1 MPSSAALPD
10 PASRL
15 PAKAA
20 FHSAVGE
27 TLAEFLP
34 LPLDVKGRGVAPD
47 ALDRIEQRKRAAI
60 EAEDYRAAAECHDLL
75 TVLQP
80 VTVGSELTLAD
91 ASPPTLE
98 GQRDFFRQFGFVVLR
113 KVFAGDNLDRLV
125 AAWRRVQR
133 PAGPIWREQLRIQEQ
148 EAAEFDKTQRPD
160 ETAAEFYRRRSVAGK
175 DRKIGRNFFDIAKDD
190 LFAGLRDE
198 LRAGAHDSPPLGAT
212 LLDLLDPPRLVALLK
227 ALLGNELHMF
237 AIQART
243 YPASSPA
250 SAAGSGFGTDADELR
265 GYIGVCSTAC
275 PAASH
280 YLGSE
285 YHAVVAALCLP
296 SVGSVGSVV
305 LSFAVH
311 VHSCFETG
319 ARLTL
324 VLFAPSFGV
333 LWLRG

>member
-1 MPSSAALPD
+1 MCRRLLCIRRGLLALPSSVALPD
-10 PASRL
+10 LASRL
-15 PAKAA
+15 AAKAA
-20 FHSAVGE
+20 FHTAVGE
-27 TLAEFLP
+27 ALTEFLP

-47 ALDRIEQRKRAAI
+47 VLDRIEQRKRAAI

-80 VTVGSELTLAD
+80 ATIGSELTLAD
-91 ASPPTLE
+91 ASPPTVE
-98 GQRDFFRQFGFVVLR
+98 GQRDFFRQFGFVVLP

-160 ETAAEFYRRRSVAGK
+160 ETAAEFYRRRSAAGK
-175 DRKIGRNFFDIAKDD
+175 DRKIGRNFFDITKDD

-198 LRAGAHDSPPLGAT
+198 LRGGPTDAPPVGAA

-243 YPASSPA
+243 YPASSPV

-265 GYIGVCSTAC
+265 GYIGVFSTAC
-275 PAASH
+275 PAASCH
-280 YLGSE
+280 LGSC
-285 YHAVVAALCLP
+285 HTLAVCWICCPGLC
-296 SVGSVGSVV
+296 S
-305 LSFAVH
+305 
-311 VHSCFETG
+311 
-319 ARLTL
+319 ARAF
-324 VLFAPSFGV
+324 LF
-333 LWLRG
+333 